1 MNAKTTKKNAA
12 AAAAAPPTARAQI
25 AAASVILR
33 RMTMLSMDAR
43 TNKAGDDVKSGWLDR
58 AMLDARI
65 RKAAVAMAR
74 RADSLGIDLA
84 RTSVYLDGACDSP
97 GAARWRLIGD
107 KTRTRSA
114 QKDARQEIR
123 EDAWEDIQE
132 K

>member
-1 MNAKTTKKNAA
+1 MNAKTTKKN
-12 AAAAAPPTARAQI
+12 AAAPPTARAQI

-33 RMTMLSMDAR
+33 RMTRLSMDAR
-43 TNKAGDDVKSGWLDR
+43 TNETGDDVKPGWLDR

-84 RTSVYLDGACDSP
+84 RTSVYLDGACDTP
-97 GAARWRLIGD
+97 DAARWRLIGD
-107 KTRTRSA
+107 KAA
-114 QKDARQEIR
+114 QKPTRKDAHQDIR
-123 EDAWEDIQE
+123 EDVWEDIWE